1 MDGDMSRYR
10 SITALANGSNPMKT
24 DEQVGPDTHWIEL
37 LLAEEEAL
45 ERLVG
50 HAPGIA
56 KFRRVL
62 NDERVAAGLRVAD
75 VARMLRLDVG
85 TLLAV
90 ARGRDLPDPASP
102 APTPEDPA
110 DDGWANEALV
120 QVAIDLRPVFAN
132 GHEPLAMI
140 LDEIGRLPADA
151 ALVVDA
157 PFHPLPLRRLLGGR
171 GYRSFGRQV
180 AADHWQ
186 VAFRAPTP
194 SPTQ

>member
-1 MDGDMSRYR
+1 
-10 SITALANGSNPMKT
+10 MKT
-24 DEQVGPDTHWIEL
+24 DAQAGPDTHWIEL

-75 VARMLRLDVG
+75 VARMLRLNVD

-90 ARGRDLPDPASP
+90 ARGRDLPDPAGP
-102 APTPEDPA
+102 APEDPA
-110 DDGWANEALV
+110 DDGWADEAAV
-120 QVAIDLRPVFAN
+120 RVALDLRPVFAN

-151 ALVVDA
+151 VLVVDA

-171 GYRSFGRQV
+171 GYRSVGRQI

-186 VAFRAPTP
+186 VAFRAAATARAPAAP
-194 SPTQ
+194 AW